1 MLRTTLLI
9 AMVTLAGCATPP
21 RAPDTAAAAPKPPC
35 GTASRIPQS
44 NCAPGSTYSADDIK
58 STGVPGNS
66 VANSLQMLD
75 PAVHR

>member
-1 MLRTTLLI
+1 MFRT
-9 AMVTLAGCATPP
+9 AMIVAVVAIAGCATAPK
-21 RAPDTAAAAPKPPC
+21 APDTASAAQKPPC

-58 STGVPGNS
+58 STGVPGNN

-75 PAVHR
+75 PAIHR